1 MKSSLNLSSI
11 NLALWITLLAGQVVL
26 CLCIIKKRF
35 HRRLYWFSMFAFFF
49 TAKDL
54 LLFVLAFW
62 GSYEAYYYA
71 FHASGY
77 LESALAFFTL
87 IECGRQVLPG
97 LDLPKKGK
105 AYTWLG
111 IALAAVL
118 IFIAAWP
125 LPSIAANERKISVG
139 GYLVI
144 AVVFIFIAAYS
155 RYLGLGWSRLLAGI
169 TVTLG
174 ALYLVE
180 GVASAITGHYPA
192 ALVLQVRIIRQIA
205 NILAVVSWIVVILSP
220 WGERILTEEGLRKIE
235 AAFARIE
242 ASLGGSE

>member
-1 MKSSLNLSSI
+1 MKSGLNLSSI
-11 NLALWITLLAGQVVL
+11 NLALWITLFAGQVVL

-35 HRRLYWFSMFAFFF
+35 HRRLYWFSMFTFFF

-54 LLFVLAFW
+54 LLFILAFW

-77 LESALAFFTL
+77 LESALAFLTL
-87 IECGRQVLPG
+87 VECGRQVLPG
-97 LDLPKKGK
+97 LDLPKKEK

-118 IFIAAWP
+118 IFVAIWPFPAIA
-125 LPSIAANERKISVG
+125 SERKISVG

-180 GVASAITGHYPA
+180 GVSSAITGHYPA

>member
-1 MKSSLNLSSI
+1 
-11 NLALWITLLAGQVVL
+11 
-26 CLCIIKKRF
+26 
-35 HRRLYWFSMFAFFF
+35 MFAFFF

-54 LLFVLAFW
+54 LLLVLAFW

-77 LESALAFFTL
+77 LESALAFLTL

-97 LDLPKKGK
+97 LDLPKKEK

-111 IALAAVL
+111 VALVAVL
-118 IFIAAWP
+118 VFIAAWP

-144 AVVFIFIAAYS
+144 AIVFIFIAAYS

-180 GVASAITGHYPA
+180 GVASAITGHYPV

-205 NILAVVSWIVVILSP
+205 NILAVVSWTVVILSP